1 MCREIGKMPGLEQKT
16 VESELEAVRV
26 LVERHFNPD
35 ILVTLIA
42 LALAAI
48 NRRGGT
54 GMVSISTTSD
64 QSTTR

>member
-1 MCREIGKMPGLEQKT
+1 MPGLEQKT

-26 LVERHFNPD
+26 LVERHINPD

-48 NRRGGT
+48 NMRGGT
-54 GMVSISTTSD
+54 GNVSITTTSE
-64 QSTTR
+64 QPTSR

>member
-1 MCREIGKMPGLEQKT
+1 MTGLEHKT

-26 LVERHFNPD
+26 LVERHINPD
-35 ILVTLIA
+35 SLVTLIA

-54 GMVSISTTSD
+54 GGVSITTTSE
-64 QSTTR
+64 QPTSR